1 MLIAGIALVATNRL
15 LIRIGL
21 RRGADGW
28 RRGAGLV
35 LRGEA
40 ATFVLSAFG
49 LDIWSDDCT
58 LKSSSSVEAAQDHLS
73 KRLAIFLAGEL
84 ELHRYVR
91 RTAVADC
98 AEKCGGPSY
107 TMGFEP
113 WMDGPGRFVRPDSW
127 AGTVCTSSVSSIGN
141 IQRDSAVSVL
151 LNFVCRI
158 NPEGGADL
166 WVRVNH
172 VGIDGVPVQ
181 DMLSRLEAAWGL
193 RGEVVYPT
201 PQAFAPVGVARK
213 CGGRDDVIEL
223 QAFVDFNPLLAWRK
237 RQNAGLPEAM
247 TVSAAILWC
256 LGRHEVFSGLYL
268 GTTVEV
274 PATERFG
281 RGVGIVVVRPLDYF
295 RRQNGMG
302 EYVRDFN
309 RQLDQT
315 RRRTS
320 GSFKTLDAAA
330 LIPARLEME
339 LLRRT
344 LEQGG
349 GAFGSFALSIL
360 REAKIFGAPLAD
372 VGQSDGFLALGSI
385 ALPAGDG
392 SRVGCVTIKGPAAR
406 ISNYPAILRNVIER
420 CQAEVLESKPAERPY
435 ETGAI

>member
-1 MLIAGIALVATNRL
+1 MLIAGVVLLMANRFF
-15 LIRIGL
+15 IWVGL
-21 RRGADGW
+21 RRSADGW

-49 LDIWSDDCT
+49 LDIWSDDRA
-58 LKSSSSVEAAQDHLS
+58 LESPSVEAERDHLAG
-73 KRLAIFLAGEL
+73 RLEKFLVGES
-84 ELHRYVR
+84 EFRRCVR
-91 RTAVADC
+91 RGESEDRLEVC
-98 AEKCGGPSY
+98 EGPSY
-107 TMGFEP
+107 SLGFEP
-113 WMDGPGRFVRPDSW
+113 WADGPGRFVRPDSW
-127 AGTVCTSSVSSIGN
+127 AG
-141 IQRDSAVSVL
+141 RDCIARRDAAVAVL
-151 LNFVCRI
+151 LKIVCRV
-158 NPEGGADL
+158 NPDGGADL

-181 DMLSRLEAAWGL
+181 EMLSRLETAWGL
-193 RGEVVYPT
+193 QGEVVYPT

-213 CGGRDDVIEL
+213 CDGRDDVIEL
-223 QAFVDFNPLLAWRK
+223 QAFIDFNPLLAWRK
-237 RQNAGLPEAM
+237 RQNASLPEPM

-256 LGRHEVFSGLYL
+256 LGRHEAFSGLYL
-268 GTTVEV
+268 GTTVDV

-295 RRQNGMG
+295 QRQNGMS

-309 RQLDQT
+309 RQLEQT

-330 LIPARLEME
+330 LIPAKLEAE

-349 GAFGSFALSIL
+349 AAFGSFALSIL
-360 REAKIFGAPLAD
+360 REAKVFGAPLAD
-372 VGQSDGFLALGSI
+372 VGQADGFLALGSV

-392 SRVGCVTIKGPAAR
+392 SRVGCVIIKGPAAR
-406 ISNYPAILRNVIER
+406 ISNYPAIVRETIER
-420 CQAEVLESKPAERPY
+420 CRVDVSESKPAEGPY
-435 ETGAI
+435 QTGAI